1 MVALRFL
8 VPSVGVQI
16 PVSLPLLM
24 ALRVAERLLCFC
36 FTAFPL
42 GLMTVI

>member
-1 MVALRFL
+1 
-8 VPSVGVQI
+8 
-16 PVSLPLLM
+16 M